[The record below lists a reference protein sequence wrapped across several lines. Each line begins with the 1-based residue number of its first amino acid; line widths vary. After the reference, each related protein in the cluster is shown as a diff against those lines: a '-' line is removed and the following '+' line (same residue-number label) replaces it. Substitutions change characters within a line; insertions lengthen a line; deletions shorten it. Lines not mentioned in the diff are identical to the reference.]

1 MGEKNHWNHL
11 CSEWKAYYQA
21 IQGGL
26 GRRIKVFLAVG
37 KNKTIQSVL
46 KDREIAEKV
55 NITKREVKLKG
66 MTSRKRQ
73 SIEMSE

>member
-1 MGEKNHWNHL
+1 M
-11 CSEWKAYYQA
+11 
-21 IQGGL
+21 
-26 GRRIKVFLAVG
+26 R
-37 KNKTIQSVL
+37 

-73 SIEMSE
+73 NIEMSVSRLEIIRSLKIGQKT

>member
-1 MGEKNHWNHL
+1 M
-11 CSEWKAYYQA
+11 
-21 IQGGL
+21 
-26 GRRIKVFLAVG
+26 AVG
-37 KNKTIQSVL
+37 KNKTIHSVR

-73 SIEMSE
+73 SIEMRE